1 MLRQAEANDLQW
13 VTVQIF
19 SDCTVGGGKYAVT
32 ENHEEEGGGV
42 KRRRYPTLGSIPS
55 SRQTHLGDVHVA

>member
-32 ENHEEEGGGV
+32 ENHEEEGGV
-42 KRRRYPTLGSIPS
+42 KRRT
-55 SRQTHLGDVHVA
+55 

>member
-32 ENHEEEGGGV
+32 VTENHEEEGGGV
-42 KRRRYPTLGSIPS
+42 KRRT
-55 SRQTHLGDVHVA
+55 